1 MQDNLKAGL
10 KLFVRIVIANILSA
24 IVVLSV
30 IAISVSAFADEI
42 GYDVYGVKG
51 ESGETELLYRHYYAD
66 GDDTKLED
74 FETDGY
80 TVTKKI
86 IKQTNPTEHNITVIV
101 AQIFALGVTITYIYP
116 VMWDRGFKDLNFVKT
131 ENMVPDKLKGI
142 KIGLIGQV
150 PAFLLFLIFVISPK
164 LPTALF
170 KLLNSSCYGLFEA
183 VFGKSETFGKLSPLQ
198 IIISLLILLIIP
210 LISWGSYA
218 LGYKDV
224 DPLEKLTYKKKK
236 GAN

>member
-10 KLFVRIVIANILSA
+10 KLFVRIIIANILSA

-80 TVTKKI
+80 TR
-86 IKQTNPTEHNITVIV
+86 QNITS
-101 AQIFALGVTITYIYP
+101 
-116 VMWDRGFKDLNFVKT
+116 R
-131 ENMVPDKLKGI
+131 
-142 KIGLIGQV
+142 
-150 PAFLLFLIFVISPK
+150 LL
-164 LPTALF
+164 
-170 KLLNSSCYGLFEA
+170 
-183 VFGKSETFGKLSPLQ
+183 
-198 IIISLLILLIIP
+198 
-210 LISWGSYA
+210 
-218 LGYKDV
+218 
-224 DPLEKLTYKKKK
+224 
-236 GAN
+236 